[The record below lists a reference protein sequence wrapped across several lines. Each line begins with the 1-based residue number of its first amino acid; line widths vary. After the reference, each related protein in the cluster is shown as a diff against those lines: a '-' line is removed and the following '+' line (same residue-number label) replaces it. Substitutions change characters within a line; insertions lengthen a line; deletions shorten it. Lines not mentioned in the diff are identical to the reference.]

1 MPSTEVR
8 ERILL
13 VEPDSEIADLV
24 ARQSLQPLRYR
35 VKVVGEAGAALQES
49 VKFAPHLIIADLHL
63 PDLSGKDF
71 LAALQSQGDDVP
83 IIVIADRGE
92 ERDIIQAFRL
102 GAADFLLWPMQETE
116 VVSAVERVLKQVR
129 ERQSKLKLAQQLQ
142 KANRELQRRV
152 RELTTLLELTKTMAS
167 VTNQK
172 ALLQQLLDG
181 ALRLTAA
188 DKAWMFLRDSKTKR
202 LILAAQRNLPRTL
215 AARVGQTWD
224 DGLSS
229 LVALSGEP
237 LNIYGDALKRFKI
250 YTLGKAALVVP
261 VKAKKEVVALLA
273 VARTQPKPFT
283 NDEQALL
290 EATADYAAMALVNA
304 QLFRALEEHA
314 RAMQRTAN
322 AASRG
327 ERLKNEI
334 LQNLS
339 HELRTPLGVANG
351 YIEMLLEGQM
361 GKLTAEQREA
371 IETVRQ
377 KLEQIANIVTS
388 MTALRTVSLTPKQQA
403 RVNLSDL
410 ARLAVERQKPAA
422 KKKRISLSA
431 HVPRKAVEVLGD
443 PDQLSM
449 VFDHLLDN
457 ALKFTPEGG
466 QIGVWVS
473 IDRGDL
479 ARVSVED
486 TGVGIG
492 KDHLPH
498 IFERFYQADGSTTRS
513 AGGLGLGLAVVKEII
528 EAHGGKVGVESSIGK
543 GTTVYFVLPLA
554 ENRAVD

>member
-1 MPSTEVR
+1 
-8 ERILL
+8 
-13 VEPDSEIADLV
+13 
-24 ARQSLQPLRYR
+24 
-35 VKVVGEAGAALQES
+35 
-49 VKFAPHLIIADLHL
+49 
-63 PDLSGKDF
+63 
-71 LAALQSQGDDVP
+71 
-83 IIVIADRGE
+83 
-92 ERDIIQAFRL
+92 
-102 GAADFLLWPMQETE
+102 
-116 VVSAVERVLKQVR
+116 
-129 ERQSKLKLAQQLQ
+129 
-142 KANRELQRRV
+142 
-152 RELTTLLELTKTMAS
+152 MAS

-172 ALLQQLLDG
+172 ILFQQLLDG

-188 DKAWMFLRDSKTKR
+188 DKGWMFLRENKAKH

-215 AARVGQTWD
+215 AARLGQTWD

-273 VARTQPKPFT
+273 VARTQPRPFA

-290 EATADYAAMALVNA
+290 QATADYAAMALVNA

-314 RAMQRTAN
+314 RAMQRTAR

-351 YIEMLLEGQM
+351 YVEMLLEGQM
-361 GKLTAEQREA
+361 GALDDEQREA
-371 IETVRQ
+371 IETVQQ

-388 MTALRTVSLTPKQQA
+388 MTALQTVSIAPKQQA
-403 RVNLSDL
+403 RVNLGDL

-422 KKKRISLSA
+422 KKKRIALSA
-431 HVPRKAVEVLGD
+431 HTPRKAVEVLGD

-457 ALKFTPEGG
+457 ALKFTPERG
-466 QIGVWVS
+466 QVQVWVS

-492 KDHLPH
+492 EDHLPH
-498 IFERFYQADGSTTRS
+498 VFERFYQVDGSTTRS
-513 AGGLGLGLAVVKEII
+513 VGGLGLGLAVVKEII
-528 EAHGGKVGVESSIGK
+528 EAHGGKVGVESSVGK
-543 GTTVYFVLPLA
+543 GTTVYFLLPLA
-554 ENRAVD
+554 EDSAMD